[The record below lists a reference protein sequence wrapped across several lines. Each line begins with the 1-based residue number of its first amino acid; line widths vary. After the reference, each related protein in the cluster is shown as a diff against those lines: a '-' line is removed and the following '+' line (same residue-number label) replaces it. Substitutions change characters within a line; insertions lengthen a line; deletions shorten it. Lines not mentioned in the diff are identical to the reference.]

1 MTSKH
6 TPGPWDFDKADF
18 GNGQIEYGIFRPET
32 HIEGDTVD
40 YIATVHDAGTEADAR
55 LIAEAP
61 AMLAALRDVLEI
73 LRDSWGDEQMEH
85 GDDQAANI
93 IRAILARID
102 GED

>member
-18 GNGQIEYGIFRPET
+18 GHGSIEYGIFRPET

-40 YIATVHDAGTEADAR
+40 YIATVHDAGTETDAR

-61 AMLAALRDVLEI
+61 AILAALRELVAGNYGQP
-73 LRDSWGDEQMEH
+73 WGVTVPALDT
-85 GDDQAANI
+85 A
-93 IRAILARID
+93 RAILARID
-102 GED
+102 GDSTDAA